1 MLYNVLQVCHGGHL
15 LRVLYVRV
23 RTLTNREWEDAKKC
37 RLGGGRM
44 GGRERK
50 QRIKLM
56 AFLFILHSFNA
67 SSDLLIIREEKER
80 KGGNY

>member
-23 RTLTNREWEDAKKC
+23 KTLTNREWEDAKKC

-44 GGRERK
+44 GAGKETAH
-50 QRIKLM
+50 QAHGLSIYL
-56 AFLFILHSFNA
+56 A
-67 SSDLLIIREEKER
+67 LI
-80 KGGNY
+80 